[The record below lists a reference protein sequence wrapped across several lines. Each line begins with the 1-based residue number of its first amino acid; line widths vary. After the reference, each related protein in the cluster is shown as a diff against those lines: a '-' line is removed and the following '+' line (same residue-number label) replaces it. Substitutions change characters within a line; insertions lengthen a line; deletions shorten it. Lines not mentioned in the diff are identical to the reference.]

1 MMNAIASFFK
11 YTALVL
17 TILVLSHI
25 IQVKGVTISQH
36 VENGMNWVSG
46 SRGNAGI
53 HSITRQF
60 SSANSHSE
68 NRSIDDADGVS
79 PSDQKELNGVIKHSI
94 QFRK

>member
-11 YTALVL
+11 YSALVL

-25 IQVKGVTISQH
+25 IQIKGVTISQH

-46 SRGNAGI
+46 SRSHAGI
-53 HSITRQF
+53 NTITRQF
-60 SSANSHSE
+60 SSAHLE
-68 NRSIDDADGVS
+68 DADGVS
-79 PSDQKELNGVIKHSI
+79 ADDKKELDGVIKHSI